1 MDGSFTLR
9 DYQRDAAEEAMLR
22 NLLVVLPTNSGKTVI
37 AAEVVFRMLLEHPE
51 KKTIFVAPKRTLAMQ
66 QARLLLRHIGPLHLR
81 SDESS
86 NQKRNE
92 PRWRLAVAAS
102 ASSLLAEYEGDLDVV
117 HWRHAFAEAQCVVTT
132 AELFDRAL
140 MHCSVTM
147 SNVSLLVLDEAHQLR
162 GQSHYVSIMNYFYR
176 LANTRPRVLGLTA
189 SPIEKP
195 EASEPDAEVVKKALT
210 ELQTKLDAHVWSRR
224 VEYGQFETRI
234 LEFDA
239 VSAATPFQAPLFAIR
254 SAVQGV
260 QPSSHSRDEELRR
273 GWAECVNKICKLGLE
288 LGDWAAMRAASMLA
302 EDLRSGLTKLESLRT
317 QWFARDEDSAEGDD
331 GDEAGI
337 SASSGMWRASKRH
350 RERLVRASDEE
361 AERAKLH
368 MLKATGDMLRVAL
381 DALPTPALTTVTDK
395 VRALCN
401 ELGTKQPQK
410 CLVFTRRRL
419 CCRVLAAMLQEF
431 ARDPADALHGWSI
444 GWVMSVGSLG
454 VAPGRASDRMGID
467 AQAASIADFRACL
480 RLLVS
485 TSIVEEGIDV
495 PECDSVISFD
505 HAITSRELQQRR
517 GRARAPNSAYVSML
531 PHGDQGAVD
540 GQMNLNRWNLLVDL
554 TLNGADGP
562 PSFEIP
568 SLGSSEAELTRVQQ
582 DVLITRSGAL
592 LSIDRAK
599 AFLHAVYTE
608 TLTFPGHDQATVID
622 STGDGSHF
630 STKPEHGNNFA
641 LATMHGEGGPT
652 LFSCTLL
659 LPYVSM
665 CSAEGMRGQLPVRL
679 PPSQPEPSKTRAYN
693 RAALDG
699 CKRLYEIGVLD
710 ESLYVVGRDDARTRL
725 LRSAGSHVSTRRVNA
740 YELRS
745 MEPVVRAVPRCF
757 QPPACLAQAAKGGE
771 AASDSVHALWVHP
784 IALGGEATQL
794 SLLLSA
800 PCPLSSAHG
809 ELRPFL
815 VGPDGKPRQQ
825 CTLGPPTVL
834 DLCRG
839 QLQKLA
845 RWQVGTF
852 DLLQGGNAGE
862 PLHRSLRAS
871 RQLIAFLRERGSYV
885 PHEVAWDGSV
895 ASTVKG
901 ALPRHHHQPGA
912 GDSLVAR
919 WCRLNDATQPAPFE
933 TRVAALAK
941 LLRPLVSREVGAT
954 HRLVCVFDL
963 DHTLWMGR
971 CDEWPAQ
978 NVRSLSAHQVLDDGS
993 NRILDLF
1000 EDIPLI
1006 FAALRLAGA
1015 DVALASSSMAED
1027 SARALLKAFGLLDG
1041 VSLAMA
1047 IGDEE
1052 ERDGKATHLERLS
1065 AQLGVPIEQ
1074 MLLYDDSKAAV
1085 ESVRRRDCGALLLS
1099 GTTGL
1104 RAVDLLRG
1112 LDMYSVAL
1120 RARRDAGLDAS
1131 GFTSKERAEPDYERR
1146 RKMQQERRGR
1156 EGDRQA
1162 EADVAPAEEQLK
1174 QLPSEPAF
1182 WLAAPLRATGAID
1195 WALVDEAGSLFETC
1209 AWPRL
1214 SAQMERLDD
1223 EIARPLGRCV
1233 LAHVRPGEAVSHAYL
1248 LENVEVSSDGVSGD
1262 LRRRGLNVGGDAAT
1276 RMLQSDGSHKTMH
1289 TSRVTGHP
1297 LSNVEVL
1304 PLLTAQLPAL
1314 RLLRRLVWRL
1324 EHISLL
1330 VEMAEQPNGPL
1341 ASSWVPSGCAAVPLD
1356 LLASA
1361 LTSKGA
1367 SAEAMATSATADQ
1380 FRHDARGCCHYE
1392 VAEWAGDAVLDLL
1405 AKAFIM
1411 TQKTVESENKL
1422 NPAAES
1428 ILRNLNLR
1436 QRARALELPT
1446 AGLFAPF
1453 VAARW
1458 LPDMRR
1464 ALVSKKEQADL
1475 VEALLGV
1482 LCEAQRGGGAHVH
1495 SMEQPSGELTR
1506 MFAAS
1511 LAFFQGHVH
1520 PSEASVAAAE
1530 DARAFLQKTMRG
1542 LNDSRREDLE
1552 RRYGPCVLEVAAPLG
1567 LGGGGG
1573 GSLRRRDL
1581 LLECCVWNKGIVFQ
1595 RLEFLGDAFLQ
1606 FAVSMELRK
1615 RYPDKSAGELT
1626 SIRSALV
1633 RNVHLGRLLTRRY
1646 GVATTLAFFGELE
1659 GEKERAIRAFVEEAG
1674 GDRWSVA
1681 EVMEEQLDD
1690 ADEGAQAE
1698 AAGGVQVA
1706 DVAPAAPM
1714 SITLGRREDL
1724 RKPTGDVYEALVG
1737 FVLLELDGDLD
1748 NTWCIF
1754 VLDFFPSASAEAEVE
1769 HRQRLDQALRAER
1782 KQIAERALRKQQ
1794 LHEQSRAKRLRRA
1807 VEEAPSAPEAAFAAA
1822 PLMPTVPVSGI
1833 AVAEPPVEEVP
1844 MAEVSLLPTAEYEAA
1859 LNDMPDPIGEVM
1871 KLLQGHQLATSPELS
1886 MLEEVYDHSSSLGQT
1901 HGCTLRLKRSA
1912 ECLGESRGHK
1922 TKKLAKKVAYY
1933 LAYQNERLRTAVNEE
1948 AALYETSPIGV
1959 PPQPTAM
1966 PPPSSPAA
1974 AAAHATAVP
1983 PPSSPVA
1990 AAAHAPGEDPISV
2003 LARRVTIAG
2012 LDVRTFLQWDFNEH
2026 NEGGTRMYECVLT
2039 GSDGT
2044 QLGTASA
2051 PVKKAAKAAAA
2062 QRALQHLDNAAPSL
2076 LSPSQRSGPPAQDEH
2091 ASGLTD
2097 SQRLILEEILLER
2110 NRGFQLK
2117 LARLMVRSGQPAEE
2131 LVALAQCA
2139 HALSLQGG
2147 HSAGR
2152 RFHDEIEKMCEAAE
2166 RGDLYLTS
2174 AGVEPVVDHL
2184 SANG

>member
-9 DYQRDAAEEAMLR
+9 DYQREAVEEAMLR

-37 AAEVVFRMLLEHPE
+37 AADVVFRMLLEHPE
-51 KKTIFVAPKRTLAMQ
+51 KKTIFMVPKRTLAMQ

-81 SDESS
+81 SDDSS
-86 NQKRNE
+86 NQQRNE

-102 ASSLLAEYEGDLDVV
+102 SNSLLAEDEGDLDVV

-162 GQSHYVSIMNYFYR
+162 GQSHYMSIMNYFYR
-176 LANTRPRVLGLTA
+176 LAPIRPRVLGLTA

-195 EASEPDAEVVKKALT
+195 EASEPNTEVVKKALK
-210 ELQTKLDAHVWSRR
+210 ELQTKLNTHVWSRR
-224 VEYGQFETRI
+224 VEFGQFDTRI

-239 VSAATPFQAPLFAIR
+239 VSAAAPFQPSLLAIR
-254 SAVQGV
+254 LAVQGV
-260 QPSSHSRDEELRR
+260 QPWSHNRDEELRR
-273 GWAECVNKICKLGLE
+273 GWDECVNKVCKVGLE
-288 LGDWAAMRAASMLA
+288 LGDWAAMRAAWMLA
-302 EDLRSGLTKLESLRT
+302 EDLRSGLTKLESLRS
-317 QWFARDEDSAEGDD
+317 QWFARDEDSEEGGDS
-331 GDEAGI
+331 DEAGV
-337 SASSGMWRASKRH
+337 SASSGIWRAAKRH
-350 RERLVRASDEE
+350 KERLVHASDEE

-368 MLKATGDMLRVAL
+368 VLKAAGDMLRVAL
-381 DALPTPALTTVTDK
+381 DALPAPALTAVSDK

-401 ELGTKQPQK
+401 ELGAKQPQK

-419 CCRVLAAMLQEF
+419 CCRVLAAMLEEF
-431 ARDPADALHGWSI
+431 TRNPADALHGWPI

-454 VAPGRASDRMGID
+454 VASGRASDRMGID

-517 GRARAPNSAYVSML
+517 GRARAPNSAYVTML
-531 PHGDQGAVD
+531 PRGDQGAVE
-540 GQMNLNRWNLLVDL
+540 GQMNLNRWNLLVDQ

-568 SLGSSEAELTRVQQ
+568 SLGSSEVELARLRHDLLV
-582 DVLITRSGAL
+582 TRSGAL

-608 TLTFPGHDQATVID
+608 TLTLPGHDQAAEID
-622 STGDGSHF
+622 ATGDGTRF

-641 LATMHGEGGPT
+641 LATMQDGRGPT
-652 LFSCTLL
+652 LFRCTLL

-699 CKRLYEIGVLD
+699 CKRLYELGVLD
-710 ESLYVVGRDDARTRL
+710 ESLFVVGRDDARTRL

-757 QPPACLAQAAKGGE
+757 QPPTCLVQAAEGGE
-771 AASDSVHALWVHP
+771 TASDSVHALWIHP
-784 IALGGEATQL
+784 IALGGEAAQL
-794 SLLLSA
+794 SLLLSV
-800 PCPLSSAHG
+800 PCPLSSADG

-815 VGPDGKPRQQ
+815 VGADGKSRQQ
-825 CTLGPPTVL
+825 CSLGPPTVVE
-834 DLCRG
+834 LCRG
-839 QLQKLA
+839 ELQKLA

-901 ALPRHHHQPGA
+901 ALPRHHHQPGV
-912 GDSLVAR
+912 GDSLEAR
-919 WCRLNDATQPAPFE
+919 WCKVNDAAQPAPFE

-941 LLRPLVSREVGAT
+941 LLQPLVSREVDAT

-978 NVRSLSAHQVLDDGS
+978 NVRPLSAHQILDGGS

-1000 EDIPLI
+1000 EDVPLI

-1015 DVALASSSMAED
+1015 DIALASSSMAED
-1027 SARALLKAFGLLDG
+1027 SARALLKEFGLLDG
-1041 VSLAMA
+1041 ASLVMA
-1047 IGDEE
+1047 TGDEE

-1065 AQLGVPIEQ
+1065 AQLGVPREQ

-1104 RAVDLLRG
+1104 RVVDLVRG
-1112 LDMYSVAL
+1112 LDMYSVTL
-1120 RARRDAGLDAS
+1120 RARREAGLDAS

-1162 EADVAPAEEQLK
+1162 EVDVAPAEEQLK

-1182 WLAAPLRATGAID
+1182 WLAAPLGATGAID

-1214 SAQMERLDD
+1214 SAQTVQSGNET
-1223 EIARPLGRCV
+1223 ARPLGRCV

-1248 LENVEVSSDGVSGD
+1248 LENVEVSSNGVSGE
-1262 LRRRGLNVGGDAAT
+1262 LRRRGLNAGGDAAT

-1297 LSNVEVL
+1297 LSSVEIL
-1304 PLLTAQLPAL
+1304 PLVTAQLPAL
-1314 RLLRRLVWRL
+1314 RLLRRIVWRL

-1330 VEMAEQPNGPL
+1330 VEMAEQPDGPL

-1356 LLASA
+1356 LLTSA

-1380 FRHDARGCCHYE
+1380 FRHDPRGCCHYE

-1411 TQKTVESENKL
+1411 TQKTVESESKL

-1436 QRARALELPT
+1436 QRARALELPM

-1475 VEALLGV
+1475 VEAFLGV
-1482 LCEAQRGGGAHVH
+1482 LCEAQRGGGAHGH
-1495 SMEQPSGELTR
+1495 SMEPSGELTR

-1511 LAFFQGHVH
+1511 LAFFQRHVH

-1530 DARAFLQKTMRG
+1530 DVRAFLQKTMRG

-1552 RRYGPCVLEVAAPLG
+1552 RRYGPRVLEVAAPLRVG
-1567 LGGGGG
+1567 EGGGG
-1573 GSLRRRDL
+1573 LRRHDL

-1615 RYPDKSAGELT
+1615 RFPDKTHGELT

-1646 GVATTLAFFGELE
+1646 DVATTLAFFAEME

-1674 GDRWSVA
+1674 GNRRSVA

-1690 ADEGAQAE
+1690 EDGGAQAE
-1698 AAGGVQVA
+1698 AAGGVQVS
-1706 DVAPAAPM
+1706 DVAPAAQM
-1714 SITLGRREDL
+1714 NNTLGRREDP

-1748 NTWCIF
+1748 NTWRIF
-1754 VLDFFPSASAEAEVE
+1754 LLDFFPSESAEEEVE
-1769 HRQRLDQALRAER
+1769 HRQRLDEALRAER
-1782 KQIAERALRKQQ
+1782 KKIAERALRKQQ
-1794 LHEQSRAKRLRRA
+1794 LREQIRAKRWRRA
-1807 VEEAPSAPEAAFAAA
+1807 VEEAPSAPEVAPAAA
-1822 PLMPTVPVSGI
+1822 PLMPAVPVSGS

-1844 MAEVSLLPTAEYEAA
+1844 MAEVSSLPTAEYEAA

-1871 KLLQGHQLATSPELS
+1871 KLLQGHRLATSPEQS
-1886 MLEEVYDHSSSLGQT
+1886 MLEEVYDDSSSLGQAY
-1901 HGCTLRLKRSA
+1901 GCTLRLKRSA

-1933 LAYQNERLRTAVNEE
+1933 LAYQNERLRTAVKEE
-1948 AALYETSPIGV
+1948 AALYETPHNGA
-1959 PPQPTAM
+1959 PPQP
-1966 PPPSSPAA
+1966 
-1974 AAAHATAVP
+1974 TAVP
-1983 PPSSPVA
+1983 PPSSSPAA

-2003 LARRVTIAG
+2003 LSRRVTSAG
-2012 LDVRTFLQWDFNEH
+2012 LDTRTFLQWDFNEH
-2026 NEGGTRMYECVLT
+2026 DEGGARMYECVLT

-2044 QLGTASA
+2044 RLGTASA

-2062 QRALQHLDNAAPSL
+2062 QRALQHLDSAAPSL
-2076 LSPSQRSGPPAQDEH
+2076 LSPSQRLVAPAQDGH

-2097 SQRLILEEILLER
+2097 SQRFILEEILLER
-2110 NRGFQLK
+2110 NLGYQLK
-2117 LARLMVRSGQPAEE
+2117 VAKLMVCSGQSTEE
-2131 LVALAQCA
+2131 LVALARSA
-2139 HALSLQGG
+2139 HALSSQGG

-2152 RFHDEIEKMCEAAE
+2152 RFHDEIKKMCEAAE
-2166 RGDLYLTS
+2166 RS
-2174 AGVEPVVDHL
+2174 Q
-2184 SANG
+2184 NK